1 MQSYQWIKLYIET
14 LDDYK
19 MFSLP
24 NHLWRRAIEL
34 SMAAGRRNDRGRL
47 GPVPQLAFW
56 LHVSEDDILKSLRT
70 LREIG
75 IVGQADDGEWFVVDF
90 DKRQSAI
97 GGSDRVKQHRMRK
110 AEAESNED
118 VTERYRNCNEPDNEP
133 DNEHLSSSS
142 SSDSISV
149 KSLYRLYESEIG
161 TLTATIGEALSDALE
176 EYSLEWCEAAL
187 KEAARNNKRSWSY
200 AEAILKRW
208 KTDGFQT
215 RKPKAN
221 GNGAGRD
228 VVKNPDGSMYV

>member
-19 MFSLP
+19 MFNLP

-56 LHVSEDDILKSLRT
+56 LHVSEDDVLKSLRT

-75 IVGQADDGEWFVVDF
+75 IVGQADDDEWFVVDF
-90 DKRQSAI
+90 EKRQSAI
-97 GGSDRVKQHRMRK
+97 DGSDRVKQHRKRK
-110 AEAESNED
+110 AETDGNED

-133 DNEHLSSSS
+133 LSSTS
-142 SSDSISV
+142 SSDSLG
-149 KSLYRLYESEIG
+149 KLNRLYESEIG
-161 TLTATIGEALSDALE
+161 TLTATIGEALNDALE

-200 AEAILKRW
+200 AAAILKRW
-208 KTDGFQT
+208 KTEGYQT
-215 RKPKAN
+215 RKPKN
-221 GNGAGRD
+221 GNGRD
-228 VVKNPDGSMYV
+228 VVKNGDGSMYV